1 MPEITV
7 KNKLNEGRRDE
18 WEEKENILNSVL
30 EVQFTRQAAV
40 ILGRERDWHLSENKQ
55 PGLRTSEANIWFW
68 IG

>member
-40 ILGRERDWHLSENKQ
+40 ILGRERD
-55 PGLRTSEANIWFW
+55 
-68 IG
+68 